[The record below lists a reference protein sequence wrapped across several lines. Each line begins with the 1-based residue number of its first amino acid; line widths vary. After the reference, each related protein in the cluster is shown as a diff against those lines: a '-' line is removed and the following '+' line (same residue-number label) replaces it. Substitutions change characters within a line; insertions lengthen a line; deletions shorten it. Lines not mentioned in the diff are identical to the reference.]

1 MIEFHLET
9 RSGVPTYLQI
19 VQQVRQAVRLGVL
32 RPGDQAADGQ
42 GRRGHLTVNPNTVLK
57 AYRDLDREGL
67 VEGRRGVGTFVAAGV
82 APLPPGDVQDLR
94 SRLEGWIAR
103 ARGAG
108 LDDDAMAALFM
119 DTLRARR
126 RSGALHDRDQHAR
139 TRQALRLK
147 WALRDC
153 TIEVPEGSVTAL
165 VGPNGAG
172 KTTLLQLAVGLT
184 RPSAGHVTVLGLSP
198 RRTRRS
204 CRASGSSLREHPLH
218 RGFTVA
224 ETLKLGRKLNPGWD
238 DALAHERLQRL
249 DLPLDRTVGRLSGGQ
264 RAQVALTVALA
275 KRPELLLLDEPVA
288 SLDPLARREFLN
300 ALMEAVSETGVTVIL
315 SSHIVA
321 ELERVCDHL
330 VNLARRAPSS
340 PARSTRSSRAIAC

>member
-1 MIEFHLET
+1 MSAIST
-9 RSGVPTYLQI
+9 QG
-19 VQQVRQAVRLGVL
+19 LGK
-32 RPGDQAADGQ
+32 RYG
-42 GRRGHLTVNPNTVLK
+42 
-57 AYRDLDREGL
+57 
-67 VEGRRGVGTFVAAGV
+67 
-82 APLPPGDVQDLR
+82 
-94 SRLEGWIAR
+94 S
-103 ARGAG
+103 
-108 LDDDAMAALFM
+108 
-119 DTLRARR
+119 
-126 RSGALHDRDQHAR
+126 
-139 TRQALRLK
+139 K

-184 RPSAGHVTVLGLSP
+184 RPSAGDVTVLGLSP
-198 RRTRRS
+198 RDPALLARV
-204 CRASGSSLREHPLH
+204 GFVGQEHPLH

-238 DALAHERLQRL
+238 DALAHERVQRL

-300 ALMEAVSETGVTVIL
+300 ALMEAVSETGLTVIL

-330 VNLARRAPSS
+330 VILAQARAELAGPIDEIVAGHRLLTG
-340 PARSTRSSRAIAC
+340 PRTDAGAVARMHDVIRERHTERQTTLLVRADGHVYDADWELHEVDLEEIVLAYLGYGASRPLPEAVAR

>member
-1 MIEFHLET
+1 MSAIST
-9 RSGVPTYLQI
+9 QG
-19 VQQVRQAVRLGVL
+19 LGK
-32 RPGDQAADGQ
+32 RYG
-42 GRRGHLTVNPNTVLK
+42 
-57 AYRDLDREGL
+57 
-67 VEGRRGVGTFVAAGV
+67 
-82 APLPPGDVQDLR
+82 
-94 SRLEGWIAR
+94 S
-103 ARGAG
+103 
-108 LDDDAMAALFM
+108 
-119 DTLRARR
+119 
-126 RSGALHDRDQHAR
+126 
-139 TRQALRLK
+139 K

-184 RPSAGHVTVLGLSP
+184 RPSAGDVTVLGLSP
-198 RRTRRS
+198 RDPALLARV
-204 CRASGSSLREHPLH
+204 GFVGQEHPLH

-238 DALAHERLQRL
+238 DALAHERVRRL

-264 RAQVALTVALA
+264 RAQVALTVAVA

-300 ALMEAVSETGVTVIL
+300 SLMEAVSETGLTVIL

-330 VNLARRAPSS
+330 VILAEARAELAGPIDEIVAGHRLLTG
-340 PARSTRSSRAIAC
+340 PRTEATAVARMHDVIRERHTERQTTLLVRANGHVYDADWELHEVDLEEIVLAYLGYGASRPLAEAVTR

>member
-1 MIEFHLET
+1 MSAIST
-9 RSGVPTYLQI
+9 RG
-19 VQQVRQAVRLGVL
+19 LGK
-32 RPGDQAADGQ
+32 RYG
-42 GRRGHLTVNPNTVLK
+42 
-57 AYRDLDREGL
+57 
-67 VEGRRGVGTFVAAGV
+67 
-82 APLPPGDVQDLR
+82 
-94 SRLEGWIAR
+94 S
-103 ARGAG
+103 
-108 LDDDAMAALFM
+108 
-119 DTLRARR
+119 
-126 RSGALHDRDQHAR
+126 
-139 TRQALRLK
+139 K

-184 RPSAGHVTVLGLSP
+184 RPSAGDVTVLGLSP
-198 RRTRRS
+198 RDPALLPRV
-204 CRASGSSLREHPLH
+204 GFVGQEHPLH

-238 DALAHERLQRL
+238 DALAHERLQQL

-300 ALMEAVSETGVTVIL
+300 ALMEAVSETGLTVVL

-330 VNLARRAPSS
+330 VILAQARAELAGPIDEIVAGHRLLTG
-340 PARSTRSSRAIAC
+340 PRTDAGAVARVHDVIRERHTERQTTLLVRADGHVYDADWELHEVDLEEIVLAYLGYGASRPLAEAVTR

>member
-1 MIEFHLET
+1 MTAIGT
-9 RSGVPTYLQI
+9 QG
-19 VQQVRQAVRLGVL
+19 LGK
-32 RPGDQAADGQ
+32 RYG
-42 GRRGHLTVNPNTVLK
+42 
-57 AYRDLDREGL
+57 
-67 VEGRRGVGTFVAAGV
+67 
-82 APLPPGDVQDLR
+82 
-94 SRLEGWIAR
+94 S
-103 ARGAG
+103 
-108 LDDDAMAALFM
+108 
-119 DTLRARR
+119 
-126 RSGALHDRDQHAR
+126 
-139 TRQALRLK
+139 K

-198 RRTRRS
+198 RDPALLPRV
-204 CRASGSSLREHPLH
+204 GFVGQEHPLH

-300 ALMEAVSETGVTVIL
+300 ALMEAVSETGVTVVL

-330 VNLARRAPSS
+330 VILAQARAELAGPIDEIVAGHRLLTG
-340 PARSTRSSRAIAC
+340 PRTDAVAVARMHDVIRERHTERQTTLLVRADGHVYDADWELHEVDLEEIVLAYLGYGASRPLAEAVAR

>member
-1 MIEFHLET
+1 MSAIST
-9 RSGVPTYLQI
+9 QG
-19 VQQVRQAVRLGVL
+19 LGK
-32 RPGDQAADGQ
+32 RYG
-42 GRRGHLTVNPNTVLK
+42 
-57 AYRDLDREGL
+57 
-67 VEGRRGVGTFVAAGV
+67 
-82 APLPPGDVQDLR
+82 
-94 SRLEGWIAR
+94 S
-103 ARGAG
+103 
-108 LDDDAMAALFM
+108 
-119 DTLRARR
+119 
-126 RSGALHDRDQHAR
+126 
-139 TRQALRLK
+139 K

-184 RPSAGHVTVLGLSP
+184 RPSAGDVTVLGLSP
-198 RRTRRS
+198 RDPALLPRV
-204 CRASGSSLREHPLH
+204 GFVGQEHPLH

-238 DALAHERLQRL
+238 DALAHERVQRL

-300 ALMEAVSETGVTVIL
+300 ALMEAVSETGLTVIL

-330 VNLARRAPSS
+330 VILAQARAELAGPIDEIVAGHRLLTG
-340 PARSTRSSRAIAC
+340 PRTEAVAVARMHDVIRERHTERQTTLLVRADGHVYDADWELHEVDLEEIVLAYLGYGASRPLAEAVAR

>member
-1 MIEFHLET
+1 MSAIRT
-9 RSGVPTYLQI
+9 QG
-19 VQQVRQAVRLGVL
+19 LGK
-32 RPGDQAADGQ
+32 RYG
-42 GRRGHLTVNPNTVLK
+42 
-57 AYRDLDREGL
+57 
-67 VEGRRGVGTFVAAGV
+67 
-82 APLPPGDVQDLR
+82 
-94 SRLEGWIAR
+94 S
-103 ARGAG
+103 
-108 LDDDAMAALFM
+108 
-119 DTLRARR
+119 
-126 RSGALHDRDQHAR
+126 
-139 TRQALRLK
+139 K

-153 TIEVPEGSVTAL
+153 TIDVPEGSVTAL

-184 RPSAGHVTVLGLSP
+184 RPSAGDVTVLGLSP
-198 RRTRRS
+198 RDPALLARV
-204 CRASGSSLREHPLH
+204 GFVGQDHPLH

-238 DALAHERLQRL
+238 DALAHERVQRL

-275 KRPELLLLDEPVA
+275 KRPELLVLDEPVA

-300 ALMEAVSETGVTVIL
+300 GLMEAVSETGLTVIL

-330 VNLARRAPSS
+330 VILAHARAELAGPIDEILAGHRLLTG
-340 PARSTRSSRAIAC
+340 PRTEAGAVARMHDVIRERHTERQTTLLVRADGHVYDAEWELHEVDLEEIVLAYLGYGASRPLAEAVAR

>member
-1 MIEFHLET
+1 MSAIST
-9 RSGVPTYLQI
+9 QG
-19 VQQVRQAVRLGVL
+19 LGK
-32 RPGDQAADGQ
+32 RYG
-42 GRRGHLTVNPNTVLK
+42 
-57 AYRDLDREGL
+57 
-67 VEGRRGVGTFVAAGV
+67 
-82 APLPPGDVQDLR
+82 
-94 SRLEGWIAR
+94 S
-103 ARGAG
+103 
-108 LDDDAMAALFM
+108 
-119 DTLRARR
+119 
-126 RSGALHDRDQHAR
+126 
-139 TRQALRLK
+139 K
-147 WALRDC
+147 WALEDC

-184 RPSAGHVTVLGLSP
+184 RPSAGDVTVLGLSP
-198 RRTRRS
+198 RDPALLARV
-204 CRASGSSLREHPLH
+204 GFVGQEHPLH

-249 DLPLDRTVGRLSGGQ
+249 DVPLDRTVGRLSGGQ
-264 RAQVALTVALA
+264 RAQVALTVAVA

-300 ALMEAVSETGVTVIL
+300 SLMEAVSETGLTVIL

-330 VNLARRAPSS
+330 VILAQARAELTGPIDEIVAGHRLLTG
-340 PARSTRSSRAIAC
+340 PRTEATAVARMHDVIRERHTERQTTLLVRADGHVYDADWELHEVDLEEIVLAYLGYGASRPLAEAVAR